1 MDWLFS
7 KTHQPRINGI
17 SNYPP
22 KGEKIIMIK
31 NMQKVLHL
39 HVSFPYKRLL
49 NKVVLHMKGKLE
61 RMTYHNLLTDK
72 IYFFMKC
79 SFLLI
84 VANLSC
90 IGILCAN
97 GVLGQNLNQKI
108 KLKLEASSVENSL
121 ASIEQQSDIQIN
133 VAVSLL
139 NQVHKKVSIDSQNIT
154 VAEAL
159 NSILA
164 NTNLKY
170 SVVEGYVVITKKPVP
185 ILISGT
191 VFDDKTKETLIGVGI
206 RIKGGGAAVST
217 DVNGKFKITIPE
229 GGATLVVSYIGYNTQ
244 EVKADAG
251 TKLLNIGLKPL
262 TTQLN
267 EVMVQARRKGNT
279 EASVLDE
286 RKNSAIVQDAISAQ
300 LIERTGSITTT
311 QALQRVSGVTV
322 TDDKYVAIRGLGDR
336 SVIGQLNGVRLA
348 SSDPDRSTIPL
359 DLVPASLLDNITI
372 YKTVTPDK
380 PADAAAGIVELKTKS
395 VPEKETFEIIA
406 QSGMNSNIGIGGQY
420 NSFWNSGMGA
430 FGSKISDKNLSSD
443 FKNLAKQYP
452 NGLGS
457 IQSMIANSNY
467 STNGY
472 QEVNRINNI
481 MQSFDPVMTTQFKK
495 APLNQLY
502 SATYGNSFDLFKKHK
517 LGLILGGNYYSRVSD
532 INGGDLTQYSI
543 YQGVV
548 TGNPDVYSPR
558 NIPNYITPNSLYM
571 GKYQSY
577 KENTGIETLNYGTLV
592 GVTYQFN
599 RRNEI
604 SMQYLGSWGGETKA
618 TNLAGRYE
626 YTGLPGEVYT
636 TTYSLKQTY
645 RNLNTFNLQGEH
657 KFFDTE
663 LSPRLSYNVASSRSK
678 QNDPDYRF
686 ASLADYMPRNGG
698 LSNDPSVGAGNTGAT
713 PTYRNHLYALT
724 SGYVNGFGPY
734 GIMQAEPNGRRWRN
748 LDEKNYNYKADLS
761 IPFNLFG
768 QKQVLKTGV
777 NYLFRD
783 RAFNENQLF
792 LPGSNFTSN
801 KSVPLY
807 TAEGNLDRLVSSE
820 FIGIKVPAANQGEG
834 MMPVGGFLYNS
845 QKSPNNYT
853 GYFETN
859 ALYGMVDL
867 KLTERIRIAGGVR
880 FETTNI
886 GSAVDTAGVF
896 LDPSLTAGGVNGS
909 KIPLNPINPN
919 SVYKTG
925 YKPFYSVNAT
935 YTLNSNMNFRTAY
948 NTTLAR
954 PELREITNVFE
965 FDAFQMGLVVGNPN
979 LKNQFTQNI
988 DFRWEWFPSNG
999 EVISVSA
1006 FGKRIENQLVKV
1018 FSLQTAGLAATYPE
1032 FPTIQFQND
1041 PNVGRVWGIELEVV
1055 KNLGTM
1061 FDPLKNFYLGS
1072 NLLLAQSDIKKT
1084 PQRYEAIRS
1093 LDRYTPKNSPLFE
1106 QAPYSV
1112 NGWLNYENPKSGTDL
1127 TLTFNMVGE
1136 RLVQINLTGEP
1147 DLYTV
1152 PVPVLDFVFSQR
1164 LTKNIKFKGYAKNIL
1179 NPDIKTVYANPQ
1191 TGGKWYGNQYINRSF
1206 NRGAEVMLGF
1216 TYNILN

>member
-1 MDWLFS
+1 
-7 KTHQPRINGI
+7 
-17 SNYPP
+17 
-22 KGEKIIMIK
+22 
-31 NMQKVLHL
+31 MQKGLHL
-39 HVSFPYKRLL
+39 RSSFRFISMLL
-49 NKVVLHMKGKLE
+49 KGASIIRKKFSE
-61 RMTYHNLLTDK
+61 MANNNLVTDK

-84 VANLSC
+84 AVNLTF
-90 IGILCAN
+90 IGMLCASS
-97 GVLGQNLNQKI
+97 VRSQNLNQKI
-108 KLKLEASSVENSL
+108 KLKLENASVESCL
-121 ASIEQQSDIQIN
+121 STIEKQSNIQIN
-133 VAVSLL
+133 AQISLL
-139 NQVHKKVSIDSQNIT
+139 NKITKKISLDAAEIT
-154 VAEAL
+154 VADAL
-159 NSILA
+159 AKVLI
-164 NTNLKY
+164 NTNLEYK
-170 SVVEGYVVITKKPVP
+170 VIEGYVVITKKPVP
-185 ILISGT
+185 IIILGT
-191 VFDDKTKETLIGVGI
+191 IVDEKTGETLIGVGI
-206 RIKGGGAAVST
+206 RIKTIGGGAST
-217 DVNGKFKITIPE
+217 DVNGKFRITVPE
-229 GGATLVVSYIGYNTQ
+229 GGAILVISYIGYQSREIKVDGNTK
-244 EVKADAG
+244 E
-251 TKLLNIGLKPL
+251 LKIEL
-262 TTQLN
+262 RSSSTQLG
-267 EVMVQARRKGNT
+267 EVTVQARRKANT
-279 EASVLDE
+279 EVAVLDE
-286 RKNSAIVQDAISAQ
+286 RKKSATIQDAISSQ

-395 VPEKETFEIIA
+395 VPEKEIFEIIA
-406 QSGMNSNIGIGGQY
+406 QTGLNSNVGMSGQY
-420 NSFWNSGMGA
+420 NSFWNSDMGA
-430 FGSKISDKNLSSD
+430 FGTKINDKNLSSD

-452 NGLGS
+452 AGLGS

-467 STNGY
+467 SPTAY
-472 QEVNRINNI
+472 QEVNRINSI
-481 MQSFDPVMTTQFKK
+481 MQSFDPVMTTQYKK

-502 SATYGNSFDLFKKHK
+502 SATYGNSFEIFKKHK
-517 LGLILGGNYYSRVSD
+517 LGLILGGNYYRRITD
-532 INGGDLTQYSI
+532 ISGGDLTQYSI

-558 NIPNYITPNSLYM
+558 NIPNYITPNSLFM
-571 GKYQSY
+571 GKYQTY
-577 KENTGIETLNYGTLV
+577 KENTGVETLNYGTLA
-592 GVTYQFN
+592 GLTYRFN
-599 RRNEI
+599 VRHEI
-604 SMQYLGSWGGETKA
+604 SMQYLGSWGGESKA
-618 TNLAGRYE
+618 TNLSGRYE
-626 YTGLPGEVYT
+626 YTGLPGEVNT
-636 TTYSLKQTY
+636 TTYSLKQTF

-657 KFFDTE
+657 KFFDKE

-678 QNDPDYRF
+678 QNDPDFRF
-686 ASLADYMPRNGG
+686 ASLADYMPRGG
-698 LSNDPSVGAGNTGAT
+698 GWYSRPNIGAGNTGST
-713 PTYRNHLYALT
+713 PTYSKHLYALT

-748 LDEKNYNYKADLS
+748 LDEQNYNYKADLNV
-761 IPFNLFG
+761 PFNLFG
-768 QKQVLKTGV
+768 QTQQLKTGI

-783 RAFNENQLF
+783 RSFTENQLF
-792 LPGSNFTSN
+792 LPGSNFTTN
-801 KSVPLY
+801 KAVPLY
-807 TAEGNLDRLVSSE
+807 DVEGNLNRLVSSE
-820 FIGIKVPAANQGEG
+820 IIGVRFPAANHGEG

-859 ALYGMVDL
+859 AFYAMLDL
-867 KLTERIRIAGGVR
+867 KLTEKLRLAGGVR
-880 FETTNI
+880 FEMTNI
-886 GSAVDTAGVF
+886 GSKVDTAGVF
-896 LDPSLTAGGVNGS
+896 LDPSLTAGGADGG

-935 YTLNSNMNFRTAY
+935 YTLNDNMNFRSAY

-979 LKNQFTQNI
+979 LKNQFTQNL
-988 DFRWEWFPSNG
+988 DFRWEWFPEKG
-999 EVISVSA
+999 EVLAFSA

-1041 PNVGRVWGIELEVV
+1041 PNVGRVWGIELEIV
-1055 KNLGTM
+1055 KNLGTLL
-1061 FDPLKNFYLGS
+1061 DPLKNFYFGS

-1084 PQRYEAIRS
+1084 PERYEAIRS

-1112 NGWLNYENPKSGTDL
+1112 NAWLNYENPKSGSDF

-1147 DLYTV
+1147 DLYTM
-1152 PVPVLDFVFSQR
+1152 PVPFLDFVFSQR
-1164 LTKNIKFKGYAKNIL
+1164 LTKSIKFKGYAKNIL

-1191 TGGKWYGNQYINRSF
+1191 TGGKWYGNQYINRSYT
-1206 NRGAEVMLGF
+1206 RGTEIMLGF
-1216 TYNILN
+1216 TYNLFK